1 MNLTVGPHPPAV
13 YWRRRAVVA
22 APVLLILVLFAG
34 CLSTGQNGSSTQ
46 RTTAAG
52 VQSPAPQRSH
62 ACTVDDPCVPAP
74 NLSATASP
82 SPSAPAFG
90 AAAQPSPEPAAS
102 LVASPS
108 PSPVASTPAADCEDT
123 DVALTPVVDQAEYK
137 AGTMPRFKLVISN
150 KSDTTCTMDVGSA
163 QQELIVTRTGQ
174 RVWSS
179 DDCSPNH
186 GHDVRA
192 LAPGA
197 KRTYWLTWSGKTSAP
212 GCSAVRVNAGP
223 GSYQL
228 TGRLATVRSA
238 PVPFTIVA

>member
-34 CLSTGQNGSSTQ
+34 CLSTGQNGSSNQ
-46 RTTAAG
+46 RAAAASTK
-52 VQSPAPQRSH
+52 SPAPQQSH
-62 ACTVDDPCVPAP
+62 ACTLDDPCVPAP
-74 NLSATASP
+74 DLSASASP
-82 SPSAPAFG
+82 SPSVPAFG
-90 AAAQPSPEPAAS
+90 AAVQPSPKAAASLSPSPRPAAS
-102 LVASPS
+102 TS
-108 PSPVASTPAADCEDT
+108 AAECADK

-137 AGTMPRFKLVISN
+137 SGTMPRFKLVISN
-150 KSDTTCTMDVGSA
+150 RSGTPCTMDVGSA
-163 QQELIVTRTGQ
+163 QQELVVTRSGQ

-186 GHDVRA
+186 GHDVRT

-212 GCSAVRVNAGP
+212 GCSAARVNAGP

-228 TGRLATVRSA
+228 TGRLANVRSA
-238 PVPFTIVA
+238 AVPFTITA